1 MRRRVWVK
9 LPRRAFFVS
18 KKKTRESRPRD
29 APKTCSLEKTA
40 PRRVAH

>member
-18 KKKTRESRPRD
+18 KKKNAREPSARRPD
-29 APKTCSLEKTA
+29 NVLA
-40 PRRVAH
+40 